1 MKVLNFPLTQITI
14 ALVLGILFTQ
24 FITVHTSF
32 TFGIVLTA
40 LLLLFVTNVFYK
52 KSIVSKIFYSGFLYF
67 TAFLLGIT
75 ATIVQD
81 DSLKKDH
88 YSHFTEAFQTPQN
101 VVLVLKD
108 KLKIT
113 SYSQRYEAS
122 IIKIGTKKASGKI
135 IVNFSPAAALDSL
148 STGSVLKLEEKLVPY
163 KVAKNPDQ
171 FDYSAYLKKQHIYAQ
186 IYSNDQFVTVSRT
199 KKTDIFYYVATLRA
213 IIVDN
218 LKRSSFQ
225 QEELN
230 VAVALIMGQKQELSQ
245 DLLQN
250 YQYAGAIHILSVSGL
265 HVGLLLAFIN
275 FILRPFPNSKRGRL
289 IKLILTIAFL
299 VFFALLAGLRPS
311 VVRSVTMF
319 SFVAIGLYIRRKNS
333 IYYTLLLS
341 MFVILLVQPSF
352 LFEVGFQLSYLALFF
367 ILWFQPILA
376 KIWKPK
382 NIVTNYFWDVIT
394 VTFAAQLGTLP
405 LSIYYFHQFPGLF
418 FITNLL
424 VIPLL
429 TVIMI
434 IGIVTFSIAA
444 FTIVPIYFIKPLE
457 WLIVTLNTIISSIA
471 SLEQF
476 IMKNIALNLF
486 LMLILY
492 LVIIAT
498 GLFLDKPTFKKAVVA
513 LSIVLLLQLSFIHN
527 KWQTASQ
534 KEWIVF
540 NSSRNTIITERIGNH
555 ITTYGNDSILR
566 RKSQLLNTYAVAN
579 FSTITASLPA
589 TNSFFFNGKK
599 ILLIDS
605 SAVLPKNCKPDI
617 IVLTESPKINLER
630 VVALMKPEIIVAD
643 ASNYKSYQEQWN
655 ATCIKMKIPFHAT
668 AEKGFYSIK

>member
-24 FITVHTSF
+24 FITVDTSF

-88 YSHFTEAFQTPQN
+88 YSHFTEVFQTPQN
-101 VVLVLKD
+101 VVLVLKE
-108 KLKIT
+108 KLKTT

-122 IIKIGTKKASGKI
+122 IVKIGTKKASGKI
-135 IVNFSPAAALDSL
+135 IINFSPTAALDSL

-186 IYSNDQFVTVSRT
+186 IYSNDQFVAVSTT
-199 KKTDIFYYVATLRA
+199 KKTAIFYYVATLRA
-213 IIVDN
+213 IIIDN

-245 DLLQN
+245 ELLQN
-250 YQYAGAIHILSVSGL
+250 YQFAGAIHILSVSGL

-275 FILRPFPNSKRGRL
+275 FILKPFPNSKRGRL

-382 NIVTNYFWDVIT
+382 NIVANYFWDVIT

-434 IGIVTFSIAA
+434 IGIVTFSMAA
-444 FTIVPIYFIKPLE
+444 FTVVPIYFIKPLE
-457 WLIVTLNTIISSIA
+457 WLIIALNAIINCIA

-513 LSIVLLLQLSFIHN
+513 LSIVLLLQLSLIHN

-540 NSSRNTIITERIGNH
+540 NSSRNTIITERIGNN

-630 VVALMKPEIIVAD
+630 IVALMKPEIIVAD

-655 ATCIKMKIPFHAT
+655 ATCLKMKIPFRAT

>member
-32 TFGIVLTA
+32 TFGIVFTA

-52 KSIVSKIFYSGFLYF
+52 KSIVSKIFYSSFLYF

-108 KLKIT
+108 KLKTT
-113 SYSQRYEAS
+113 SYSQRYEAL
-122 IIKIGTKKASGKI
+122 IVKIGTKKASGKI
-135 IVNFSPAAALDSL
+135 IINFSPTAALDSL

-186 IYSNDQFVTVSRT
+186 IYSNDQFVAVSKT

-213 IIVDN
+213 IIIDN

-245 DLLQN
+245 ELLQN

-275 FILRPFPNSKRGRL
+275 FILKPFPNSKRGRL
-289 IKLILTIAFL
+289 IKLILTIALL

-382 NIVTNYFWDVIT
+382 NVVASYFWDVIT

-444 FTIVPIYFIKPLE
+444 FTVVPIYFIKPLE
-457 WLIVTLNTIISSIA
+457 WLIVALNAIINSIA
-471 SLEQF
+471 SVEQF

-513 LSIVLLLQLSFIHN
+513 LSTVLLLQLSFIHN
-527 KWQTASQ
+527 RWQTASQ

-555 ITTYGNDSILR
+555 VTAYGNDSILR

-579 FSTITASLPA
+579 FSTIIASLPA

-605 SAVLPKNCKPDI
+605 SAVFPKNCKPDI

-630 VVALMKPEIIVAD
+630 IVALMKPEIIVAD

-655 ATCIKMKIPFHAT
+655 ATCLKMKIPFHAT

>member
-24 FITVHTSF
+24 FITIHTSF
-32 TFGIVLTA
+32 TFGIGLTA

-67 TAFLLGIT
+67 TTFLLGIT

-88 YSHFTEAFQTPQN
+88 YSHFTEVFQTPQN

-108 KLKIT
+108 KLKTT

-135 IVNFSPAAALDSL
+135 IINFSPTAALDSL

-186 IYSNDQFVTVSRT
+186 IYSNDQFVTVSIT

-299 VFFALLAGLRPS
+299 VFFGLLAGLRPS

-382 NIVTNYFWDVIT
+382 NIVANYFWDVIT

-444 FTIVPIYFIKPLE
+444 FTIVPVYFIKPLE

-498 GLFLDKPTFKKAVVA
+498 GLFLDKPTFKKAAVA
-513 LSIVLLLQLSFIHN
+513 LSTVLLLQLSFIHN
-527 KWQTASQ
+527 RWQTASQ

-555 ITTYGNDSILR
+555 ITAYGNDSILR
-566 RKSQLLNTYAVAN
+566 RKSHLLNTYAVAN

-630 VVALMKPEIIVAD
+630 VVALMNPKIIVAD

-655 ATCIKMKIPFHAT
+655 ATCLKMKIPFHAT